1 MKKQLSI
8 IIVLLVIFSL
18 AISAC
23 GNQATATPVPSS
35 VEVLSSNDIV
45 AEGRLEPV
53 QGTNLSF
60 SARGV
65 VEAVLVKAGD
75 SVSEGDVLVRLAN
88 AGGIEAQIV
97 VAQNAYDTLL
107 RTEGGNRASL
117 WQAYMAAQIAR
128 ASAEKKWEALDV
140 NNLEDRI
147 EDDKATV
154 EDRQQDLTDAQ
165 DEFDKYSDLDK
176 DNSKRKTAEDDLER
190 AQEDLNQALRNLEDT
205 IRERDE
211 VRAVYDAALAAE
223 TEAKHQYEISL
234 DGPNADQ
241 LTLAKANL
249 DAAKDALSNYV
260 ITAPFDGVVA
270 DVNVKAGEQVGT
282 ETRAVSI
289 ANFNSW
295 TVETTDITELEVV
308 KLSVGQAVSIV
319 PDALTDL
326 ALTGT
331 VTEISRAYIQQGGD
345 IIYTVRVSV
354 NEADPRLM
362 WGMTVEATFLEAQ

>member
-1 MKKQLSI
+1 MKKQSSI

-75 SVSEGDVLVRLAN
+75 AVSEGDVLVRLAN
-88 AGGIEAQIV
+88 AGGVEAQIV

-140 NNLEDRI
+140 NNIEDRI

-165 DEFDKYSDLDK
+165 DEG
-176 DNSKRKTAEDDLER
+176 RI
-190 AQEDLNQALRNLEDT
+190 NL
-205 IRERDE
+205 
-211 VRAVYDAALAAE
+211 L
-223 TEAKHQYEISL
+223 
-234 DGPNADQ
+234 
-241 LTLAKANL
+241 
-249 DAAKDALSNYV
+249 
-260 ITAPFDGVVA
+260 
-270 DVNVKAGEQVGT
+270 
-282 ETRAVSI
+282 
-289 ANFNSW
+289 
-295 TVETTDITELEVV
+295 
-308 KLSVGQAVSIV
+308 
-319 PDALTDL
+319 
-326 ALTGT
+326 
-331 VTEISRAYIQQGGD
+331 
-345 IIYTVRVSV
+345 
-354 NEADPRLM
+354 
-362 WGMTVEATFLEAQ
+362 